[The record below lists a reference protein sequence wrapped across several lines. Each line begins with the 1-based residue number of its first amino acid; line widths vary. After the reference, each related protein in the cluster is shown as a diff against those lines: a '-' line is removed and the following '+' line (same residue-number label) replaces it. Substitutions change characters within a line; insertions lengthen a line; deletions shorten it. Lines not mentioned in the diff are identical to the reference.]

1 MMPTR
6 AVELQP
12 VSAEDAP
19 RIHAVYRAS
28 PRHFERI
35 GSEVP
40 APADVEREVESI
52 LADPTRRAYLVQHAQ
67 RTVGYLDFKQ
77 GYPDAEEATVT
88 LILIAEPYRGRGFG
102 RAAIEDLE
110 SLLQHGTRRL
120 YAAVYGHNPGAVA
133 FWKKLGYRYLKDG
146 GPTLSWYYKRLS

>member
-1 MMPTR
+1 MIPTR

-12 VSAEDAP
+12 VSSQDAP
-19 RIHAVYRAS
+19 RIYEIYRAS

-35 GSEVP
+35 GIEIP
-40 APADVEREVESI
+40 ELADVEREVESI
-52 LADPTRRAYLVQHAQ
+52 LADPNRRAYLVQHGGE
-67 RTVGYLDFKQ
+67 TVGYLDFKHN
-77 GYPDAEEATVT
+77 YPEDKQATVT
-88 LILIAEPYRGRGFG
+88 LILIAEPRRGHGFG

-110 SLLQHGTRRL
+110 ALLRHDTRRL
-120 YAAVYGHNPGAVA
+120 YAAVYGHNPGAAA

>member
-12 VSAEDAP
+12 VGAGDAH
-19 RIHAVYRAS
+19 RIHSVYRAS

-35 GSEVP
+35 GIEVP
-40 APADVEREVESI
+40 GLPDVEREVEAI
-52 LADPTRRAYLVQHAQ
+52 LADPARRAYLVQHAGG
-67 RTVGYLDFKQ
+67 TVGYLDFKRH
-77 GYPDAEEATVT
+77 YPGEGEATVT
-88 LILIAEPYRGRGFG
+88 LILIAEPHQGRGFG

-110 SLLQHGTRRL
+110 ALLAHEARRL

>member
-12 VSAEDAP
+12 VGPEDAP
-19 RIHAVYRAS
+19 RIHSVYLAS

-35 GSEVP
+35 GIELP
-40 APADVEREVESI
+40 TLPDVEREVEAI
-52 LADPTRRAYLVQHAQ
+52 LADPNRRAYLVQRGHDS
-67 RTVGYLDFKQ
+67 VGYLDFKLR
-77 GYPDAEEATVT
+77 YPGAAEATVT
-88 LILIAEPYRGRGFG
+88 LILIAEPYRGQGFG

-110 SLLQHGTRRL
+110 ALLTNSSQRL

>member
-6 AVELQP
+6 AVELKSIAADD
-12 VSAEDAP
+12 VP

-35 GSEVP
+35 GIEVP
-40 APADVEREVESI
+40 GLPDVEREVEAI
-52 LADPTRRAYLVQHAQ
+52 LADPARRAYLVQHAGE
-67 RTVGYLDFKQ
+67 TVGYLDFKLR
-77 GYPDAEEATVT
+77 YPGDGEATVT
-88 LILIAEPYRGRGFG
+88 LVLIAEPHRGRGFG

-110 SLLQHGTRRL
+110 ALLKHETRRL